1 MAPRKSSAANR
12 PLPVLSAPLNTYGF
26 TLIPGKPQLAYDM
39 AAFARRK
46 PITTGAPTRMK
57 LFQRIADQ
65 FQRYNDQNE
74 PVTISKVKEADA
86 FKASYERE
94 TPGARELHNFLT
106 GEEAADSR
114 RRASRQQDGGG
125 KKAARTKTGAN
136 GGGA

>member
-1 MAPRKSSAANR
+1 MPRKSKLTGMDAFLVRSAVASKGTSN
-12 PLPVLSAPLNTYGF
+12 PTLPEAILSLVE
-26 TLIPGKPQLAYDM
+26 Q
-39 AAFARRK
+39 
-46 PITTGAPTRMK
+46 
-57 LFQRIADQ
+57 FQRLADQ
-65 FQRYNDQNE
+65 FCRYNDASE
-74 PVTISKVKEADA
+74 PIVNKAEEADA